1 MKYGIV
7 VNSGGMRLLD
17 TNRMGCVF
25 RLYGD
30 THKTNLGRLS
40 QVDYPLPLSNGAKPI
55 FGDYSNESVVRA
67 FNDGYQIIRDGGG
80 TYRLRNADGQRYK
93 ELVSSA
99 LVPQELETEG
109 NFVTKSSHPLVGCT
123 NNIRGAS
130 NYDHIIDTLPK
141 PRYGFFA
148 KHDLVYLST
157 CVPSYK
163 LISVETVTTHM
174 VNSFRSYIDPNS
186 TDLNDYERT
195 KRARRDYDIRTA
207 RLAKPSSVVS
217 IPCLPTEVIAIQSKT
232 FGVSIALLHKSPTHE
247 IYMCVGSEN
256 AELKVYRYT
265 NDTTDR
271 RIAGIFH
278 SHYGLQVKGDVSNFD
293 SRQPLLL
300 PLWVSYSAKEV
311 DNIVNDYDVAIVFSN
326 IRNFCYIENELGV
339 HSSLRHAFI
348 LPAIQWENPKSV
360 KHSFVCMVNSQ
371 SALFHMRINT
381 AGAISG
387 MITNHEFIQKMINDG
402 NALRGYDDWE
412 RMWDLTRARN
422 YNFYMKNWGN
432 ISDMGGYMAAVAY

>member
-7 VNSGGMRLLD
+7 VNSGGVRLLD

-67 FNDGYQIIRDGGG
+67 FNDGYRIIRDGGG
-80 TYRLRNADGQRYK
+80 TYRLRDADGQRYK

-247 IYMCVGSEN
+247 IYMCAGSEN
-256 AELKVYRYT
+256 AVLKVYRYT

-422 YNFYMKNWGN
+422 YDFYMKNWGN
-432 ISDMGGYMAAVAY
+432 MSDMGGYMAAVAY